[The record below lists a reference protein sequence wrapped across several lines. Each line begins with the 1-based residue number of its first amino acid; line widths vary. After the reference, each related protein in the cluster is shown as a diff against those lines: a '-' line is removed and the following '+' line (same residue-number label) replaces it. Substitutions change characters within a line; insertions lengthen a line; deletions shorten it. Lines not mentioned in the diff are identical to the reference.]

1 VFGAESSDAM
11 AHEPSPAARLVDRD
25 WFSADTPEE
34 ALRAT
39 CEPAIAGAFLTRN
52 EAPLSEDDDDA
63 AKTNVEDHRHHH
75 DSYLRRLKL
84 RESKRTGVP
93 CTAVWL
99 AGAVAYRC
107 RTCQTG
113 EQSSVCVSCFRSGNL
128 HEGHDTVVYRSETG
142 GACDCGDTEAWALG
156 GCCAAHRPG
165 GGLGL
170 KKKKETFPTSETRKK
185 TGTDDSAD
193 TDDDDD
199 DDDDEDV
206 SETDDTEGV
215 SSALTSRTK
224 KKRLRRRL

>member
-1 VFGAESSDAM
+1 M

-25 WFSADTPEE
+25 WFSADTPDE

-52 EAPLSEDDDDA
+52 EAPLSVEDDDDA
-63 AKTNVEDHRHHH
+63 AKTIVVDHRTIDH

-84 RESKRTGVP
+84 RESRRTGVP

-142 GACDCGDTEAWALG
+142 GACDCGDAEAWAIGAAGLPT
-156 GCCAAHRPG
+156 CC
-165 GGLGL
+165 L
-170 KKKKETFPTSETRKK
+170 
-185 TGTDDSAD
+185 
-193 TDDDDD
+193 
-199 DDDDEDV
+199 
-206 SETDDTEGV
+206 
-215 SSALTSRTK
+215 
-224 KKRLRRRL
+224 

>member
-1 VFGAESSDAM
+1 MFGAESSDAM

-25 WFSADTPEE
+25 WFSADTPDE

-52 EAPLSEDDDDA
+52 EARLSEEDDA
-63 AKTNVEDHRHHH
+63 TAKTYASGASASRFRRH
-75 DSYLRRLKL
+75 DAYLRRLKR

-142 GACDCGDTEAWALG
+142 GACDCGDTEAWALD
-156 GCCAAHRPG
+156 GCCR
-165 GGLGL
+165 
-170 KKKKETFPTSETRKK
+170 ETW
-185 TGTDDSAD
+185 
-193 TDDDDD
+193 
-199 DDDDEDV
+199 
-206 SETDDTEGV
+206 
-215 SSALTSRTK
+215 L
-224 KKRLRRRL
+224 L